1 MTLTHSAEE
10 LTASV
15 LKQNFIVEAQT
26 QLRHPRQEHTHL
38 DGAHDL
44 TAQHVTV
51 STDLHRGEK
60 GGEVSNRLQQLQT
73 CVYVQ
78 NG

>member
-44 TAQHVTV
+44 TAQHVTIR
-51 STDLHRGEK
+51 TDLHIHEK
-60 GGEVSNRLQQLQT
+60 RRSIRHFTRIAQMCLSSN
-73 CVYVQ
+73 
-78 NG
+78 G